1 MKLSRIIVF
10 IALCVTLLSGC
21 RSSKGGG
28 RSAYEG
34 NAGSMTNYAVD
45 YSNEE
50 SDAMGRDLASEAA
63 GGWVRLIVMAAVT
76 EMALIVPAL

>member
-28 RSAYEG
+28 KSAYEG

-50 SDAMGRDLASEAA
+50 SDAMGRDLASEA
-63 GGWVRLIVMAAVT
+63 R
-76 EMALIVPAL
+76 